1 MTILESAKRRQ
12 RSRRLWGAEPVGR
25 PGICVSRQSKPN
37 DTFCRETGD
46 GRCWILNTA
55 LWVKLDFKKIR
66 KKKRSYYNHI

>member
-25 PGICVSRQSKPN
+25 SGICVSRQSKPN

-46 GRCWILNTA
+46 GRCWSLNTA
-55 LWVKLDFKKIR
+55 L
-66 KKKRSYYNHI
+66 